1 MGGRRGPFD
10 KAGLG
15 SRQRCRYERASEGA
29 GQRVRLGPHIHR
41 EAIMNFGSVGL
52 SEFLVVFLQLV
63 LIWAVP
69 FALAVWLLRTLV
81 GMARSLRDIA
91 DRLSLLERTL
101 RDGSTHRIT

>member
-1 MGGRRGPFD
+1 
-10 KAGLG
+10 
-15 SRQRCRYERASEGA
+15 
-29 GQRVRLGPHIHR
+29 
-41 EAIMNFGSVGL
+41 MNFGSVGS

-101 RDGSTHRIT
+101 RDGSTQRIT